1 MNIKILVTIIVLIV
15 FLIII
20 FALNNSAD
28 IISFVNTNITNLKN
42 FDLNNPILS
51 GVYFFVIYILLTSFS
66 LPVAFILGITSGI
79 VFDPYKAILLV
90 SFSSS
95 IGATFALIIS
105 RYIFRDFLEK
115 KYHDQYKV
123 FNDGFVK
130 NGIYYLFA
138 IRMSPVFPYFL
149 VNLFS
154 GLTTMRILP
163 YYLTTQIGMLP
174 NTILVILLGN
184 GLDKIILLDAK
195 IETDFILI
203 LTIIGI
209 VPLVLNYVTKKYL
222 KK

>member
-1 MNIKILVTIIVLIV
+1 
-15 FLIII
+15 
-20 FALNNSAD
+20 
-28 IISFVNTNITNLKN
+28 
-42 FDLNNPILS
+42 
-51 GVYFFVIYILLTSFS
+51 
-66 LPVAFILGITSGI
+66 
-79 VFDPYKAILLV
+79 
-90 SFSSS
+90 
-95 IGATFALIIS
+95 
-105 RYIFRDFLEK
+105 
-115 KYHDQYKV
+115 
-123 FNDGFVK
+123 
-130 NGIYYLFA
+130 
-138 IRMSPVFPYFL
+138 MSPVFPYFL

>member
-1 MNIKILVTIIVLIV
+1 VNIKILMTAVVLIV
-15 FLIII
+15 FLAIML
-20 FALNNSAD
+20 ALNNSTD
-28 IISFVNTNITNLKN
+28 IVSFINANITHLKN
-42 FDLNNPILS
+42 FDLKNPILS
-51 GVYFFVIYILLTSFS
+51 GVYFFLIYILLTSFS

-79 VFDPYKAILLV
+79 IFDPYKAILLV

-123 FNDGFVK
+123 FNDGFIK

-138 IRMSPVFPYFL
+138 IRMSPIFPYFL

-154 GLTTMRILP
+154 GLTTMRVLP
-163 YYLTTQIGMLP
+163 YYLITQIGMLP

-184 GLDKIILLDAK
+184 GLDKIILLNAK

-203 LTIIGI
+203 LTLIGI
-209 VPLVLNYVTKKYL
+209 APLVLNYISKKYL

>member
-1 MNIKILVTIIVLIV
+1 MNIKILVTAIVLIV
-15 FLIII
+15 FLVIII
-20 FALNNSAD
+20 ALNNSTD

-42 FDLNNPILS
+42 FDLKNPILS

-123 FNDGFVK
+123 FNDGFIK

>member
-203 LTIIGI
+203 LTIIGM
-209 VPLVLNYVTKKYL
+209 VPLVLNYVAKKYL

>member
-28 IISFVNTNITNLKN
+28 IISFVNTNITNLKD

-203 LTIIGI
+203 LTIIGM

>member
-203 LTIIGI
+203 LTIIGM